1 MESKDLEYV
10 RRLRRCGHLLY
21 HKFNLNGSQMRIL
34 LVLRDAPMTQKQ
46 LTDRLRIQPGS
57 LSEILNKVERAGW
70 VEKRRSMTDRR
81 NFELMLTPAGREEA
95 DRFEKHQSEQADL
108 LMQPLNGEQKQQLAA
123 LLDRLI
129 VHWEALDTQNAEK

>member
-21 HKFNLNGSQMRIL
+21 HKFNLNGSQMHIL

-81 NFELMLTPAGREEA
+81 NFELMLTPAGREAA

-108 LMQPLNGEQKQQLAA
+108 LMQPFNGEQKQQLAA
-123 LLDRLI
+123 LLDQLI
-129 VHWEALDTQNAEK
+129 EHWEALETQNTDK